1 MSSSKFI
8 IGTAQLDKNYGFKKK
23 NFSSLS
29 KLLANNNFGID
40 TSPEYLKSDNFFKN
54 LNNPK
59 LKIVSKLPA
68 IYLPFNAFK
77 KKFKEQLDLIFKSV
91 EPNKVDTIL
100 IHDPI
105 LPLDKNKWKVVH
117 KKLNFLKKNKKINKI
132 GISVYSKKEL
142 NKILKVFIPDVV
154 QFPLNIFNKSFGDKK
169 YLNFLKKKKIELH
182 ARSIFL
188 QGLLL
193 LKKKYLPKYF
203 NNWKSHFDL
212 WYKFLQR
219 EKIDPFDYCLNFVLS
234 FKSIDKFVLGFDND
248 KQFKEFLN
256 FINNYKSKKFKK
268 NLFFIKDE
276 NLTDPRFWPK
286 NKNYTLGSFH
296 KKWID
301 ANNVILSGNMLLSK
315 KPNRFLKGGW
325 PTYFSKAKG
334 CNIWDLNKKKYLDFS
349 LMGVGTNILGYAN
362 NRINNKIKKI
372 IDESNMSTLNSYEE
386 VILSKKLLS
395 INKWADKC
403 FFAKTGGEANT
414 IAIRIAR
421 TYVKKNKIAV
431 CGYHG
436 WHDWYLSAN
445 LKNKNNLN
453 EIHLSGLE
461 TKGIPDNLKG
471 LTLPFKY
478 NDIGSFESLIKNNH
492 DIGIVFM
499 EVQRN
504 EKPKNKFLEK
514 IRNITRKKKIVLI
527 FDECTSGFRENLG
540 GLHKKYK
547 IIPDIC
553 VYGKAIGNGIPL
565 TAIVGKNE
573 IMESAKSTF
582 ISSTFWTDRLGFVA
596 SIATIEEMERIKS
609 WTKITNIGKRIKSF
623 WKKISNKYQI
633 PLRISGLD
641 SMPTFEFLHH
651 NNDYFKSY
659 LIQEMLKYNIIATNT
674 VYCSISHLKYLNYYF
689 KSFEKIFSKIKKIE
703 NNGSILKHL
712 DYPIKDEGFERLN

>member
-1 MSSSKFI
+1 
-8 IGTAQLDKNYGFKKK
+8 
-23 NFSSLS
+23 
-29 KLLANNNFGID
+29 
-40 TSPEYLKSDNFFKN
+40 
-54 LNNPK
+54 
-59 LKIVSKLPA
+59 
-68 IYLPFNAFK
+68 
-77 KKFKEQLDLIFKSV
+77 
-91 EPNKVDTIL
+91 
-100 IHDPI
+100 
-105 LPLDKNKWKVVH
+105 
-117 KKLNFLKKNKKINKI
+117 
-132 GISVYSKKEL
+132 
-142 NKILKVFIPDVV
+142 
-154 QFPLNIFNKSFGDKK
+154 
-169 YLNFLKKKKIELH
+169 
-182 ARSIFL
+182 
-188 QGLLL
+188 L
-193 LKKKYLPKYF
+193 LKKKNLPKYF

-219 EKIDPFDYCLNFVLS
+219 EKINPFDYCLNFVLS

-256 FINNYKSKKFKK
+256 FINNYKSNKSKK
-268 NLFFIKDE
+268 NFFFIKDE

-395 INKWADKC
+395 INKWAGKC

-540 GLHKKYK
+540 GLHQKYK

-674 VYCSISHLKYLNYYF
+674 VYCSISHSKYLNNYF
-689 KSFEKIFSKIKKIE
+689 KYFEKIFSKIKKIE